1 MAGLR
6 GGACADPAW
15 DPAIDGIVT
24 TYSTALQRIAALAPK
39 AKVFV
44 DGWPLYV
51 RDGGCPA
58 LVGLRPEDAAVVQRA
73 FDRLNSV
80 VARAATEYGATYTDT
95 RTPSAGDDMCAP
107 EGVRWFDPLV
117 ATETLL
123 PYHPTS
129 TGMRGVADIVVV
141 AVRASGFEG

>member
-1 MAGLR
+1 M
-6 GGACADPAW
+6 
-15 DPAIDGIVT
+15 
-24 TYSTALQRIAALAPK
+24 
-39 AKVFV
+39 
-44 DGWPLYV
+44 
-51 RDGGCPA
+51 
-58 LVGLRPEDAAVVQRA
+58 QRA